1 MSALASRT
9 NFLSRAWLASFLLM
23 LALLFT
29 NGFIAFHSVEKLIKN
44 EEKVHQTLSTL
55 NAIKD
60 TFSAIQD
67 ADTGE
72 RGFLISGDAAYLAPY
87 YIAIKNINVHL
98 IHLVQLDSDIQTQ
111 RPRIFALI
119 QLAQAKLGSM
129 EKTIHLY
136 QQDRRDDALKLFLT
150 DEGNALMSRI
160 RALVGEL
167 QQTEYNRLEQQREA
181 SLGVQRQ
188 VIVTQIFATAVGL
201 IMAGMVYVLVGRS
214 LRRQRLDAEKLALT
228 NEELEAIVAERTV
241 ALERYAVELQS
252 SNRELQD
259 FAFVASHD
267 LQEPLR
273 KIRSFG
279 DLLAQKYANKLGDGA
294 DYIRRM
300 QLAATRMS
308 RLIEDL
314 LTFSR
319 ITSQP
324 RKYELVPLQ
333 EALNDVLEDL
343 YVTIEASGAQ
353 IDSDPLPAIDADP
366 TQMRQLLQ
374 NLIGNAIKFT
384 QEDTQPKIQLRTHIF
399 IPENEDDDNSWVE
412 IHVADNGIGFE
423 DKFTDRIFTPFQRL
437 HGKDEYPGTGI
448 GLSICRR
455 IVEHHHGT
463 LRAHSQP
470 GAGATF
476 IVRLPLQQD
485 NTALSY
491 VDSGNENASV

>member
-23 LALLFT
+23 LALLLT
-29 NGFIAFHSVEKLIKN
+29 NGFIAYHSVEKLIKN
-44 EEKVHQTLSTL
+44 EEKVHHTLSTL

-72 RGFLISGDAAYLAPY
+72 RGFLISGDEAYLAPY
-87 YIAIKNINVHL
+87 YTAIKDINQHL
-98 IHLVQLDSDIQTQ
+98 NHLVQLDSDIQTQ
-111 RPRIFALI
+111 RPRIFALT
-119 QLAQAKLGSM
+119 QLAQAKLGHM
-129 EKTIHLY
+129 EKTIELR
-136 QQDRRDDALKLFLT
+136 QQHKRGDALKLFLT
-150 DEGNALMSRI
+150 DEGNALMSQI

-167 QQTEYNRLEQQREA
+167 QQTEYNRLNQQREVA
-181 SLGVQRQ
+181 LDVQRQ

-201 IMAGMVYVLVGRS
+201 ILAGMVYVRVGRS

-228 NEELEAIVAERTV
+228 NEELEAIVTERTL
-241 ALERYAVELQS
+241 ALERYAIELQC

-279 DLLAQKYANKLGDGA
+279 DLLAQKYANKLGEGA

-333 EALNDVLEDL
+333 EVLDDVIEDL
-343 YVTIEASGAQ
+343 YVTIEGSGAQ
-353 IDSDPLPAIDADP
+353 IYSDPLPAIDADP

-374 NLIGNAIKFT
+374 NLIGNAIKFMPPG
-384 QEDTQPKIQLRTHIF
+384 QQPAIRLQTHIF
-399 IPENEDDDNSWVE
+399 IPENEDDDKSWVE
-412 IHVADNGIGFE
+412 ILVSDNGIGFE
-423 DKFTDRIFTPFQRL
+423 EQFIDRIFTPFQRL

-463 LRAHSQP
+463 LRARSQP
-470 GAGATF
+470 GEGATF

-491 VDSGNENASV
+491 ADSGNDDASG